1 MTFCQILSTNPVRKC
16 IEINVRDLY
25 VDIAAGNSLLLQWGN
40 CDIGM
45 RKIAR
50 RINIPLEIEVS
61 D

>member
-1 MTFCQILSTNPVRKC
+1 M
-16 IEINVRDLY
+16 
-25 VDIAAGNSLLLQWGN
+25 DIAAGNSLLLQWGN